1 MKPSFRQS
9 KYMNR
14 IFLRYYL
21 TLLLWLF
28 VANTVSYANADSST
42 DALSLLSSHQLME
55 RGRSFFEQR
64 NADKALECFTIVSNR
79 HKDTSDPDIMLGVRA
94 LNNIGCV
101 YKYILFDDIKAY
113 VYFTQ
118 AYDLCEEADDQEF
131 LAAIMVN
138 MGDLLN
144 DYGINNSS
152 PAMSQRAHKMFDHCW
167 EQAWH
172 SHNWEL
178 LMTVFFNLTNQNYDM
193 PLQKYKR
200 LFSKMIP
207 DSTPDL
213 QYVRLQYRGI
223 EQLQHGNYSE
233 ARSLFE
239 QQLPVVSARWEPE
252 RDTLATYMGIAYTYR
267 MEGRYPDEIRYLEKA
282 LQFATD
288 NHVSD
293 QTTVIQRRL
302 ADARNRDLIER
313 QHIQQLVIIF
323 IGIVLLVVICSALL
337 LWYKNRQLHA
347 RNKSLYEKSQQLLIT
362 EEETQQL
369 RRKEFEESKYKSSSL
384 SNEQRELLIFRIQ
397 EILNN
402 PEAIC
407 QPDFNMGKLAKMA
420 DSNTTYAS
428 QVVNEKYGTAFS
440 NVLSSYRIK
449 EACRRMGDVGGAY
462 GHMTIEAIAADVGFK
477 SRTSFINAFKRE
489 VGLTPSEYL
498 RAAQSL

>member
-1 MKPSFRQS
+1 MNHIRL
-9 KYMNR
+9 KY
-14 IFLRYYL
+14 YV

-28 VANTVSYANADSST
+28 LADAVSFANVDSSSDSLT
-42 DALSLLSSHQLME
+42 LLSSPQLME

-64 NADKALECFTIVSNR
+64 HADKALECFSLVSSR
-79 HKDTSDPDIMLGVRA
+79 HNDTADSDVMLGVRA

-101 YKYILFDDIKAY
+101 YKYILFDYIKAY

-118 AYDLCEEADDQEF
+118 AYHLCEEADDQEF
-131 LAAIMVN
+131 LSVIMVN
-138 MGDLLN
+138 LGDLLN

-152 PAMSQRAHKMFDHCW
+152 LAMSQQAHKMFDNCW
-167 EQAWH
+167 EQAWI

-178 LMTVFFNLTNQNYDM
+178 LMTVFFNLANQNYDM

-207 DSTPDL
+207 DSTSDL

-233 ARSLFE
+233 ARRLFE
-239 QQLPVVSARWEPE
+239 QQLPVVSTRWEPK
-252 RDTLATYMGIAYTYR
+252 RDTLATYMSIAYTYR
-267 MEGRYPDEIRYLEKA
+267 MEGCYSDEIQYLEKA
-282 LQFATD
+282 LQYATD
-288 NHVSD
+288 NNVSD
-293 QTTVIQRRL
+293 QATAIRHQLT
-302 ADARNRDLIER
+302 DAQARDFVAR
-313 QHIQQLVIIF
+313 QHVHRLVNIF

-337 LWYKNRQLHA
+337 LWYKNRQLRA
-347 RNKSLYEKSQQLLIT
+347 RNKSLYEKNQRLLIT